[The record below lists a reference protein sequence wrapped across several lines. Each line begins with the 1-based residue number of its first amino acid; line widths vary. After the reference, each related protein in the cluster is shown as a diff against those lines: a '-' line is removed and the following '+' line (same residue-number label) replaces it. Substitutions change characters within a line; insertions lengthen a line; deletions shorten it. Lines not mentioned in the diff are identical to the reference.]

1 MMIRL
6 GFVSNSSSSSFIIS
20 TNKTDE
26 SVKVEI
32 DLVDFIE
39 TLGEYGES
47 GLTKIVKTKQEL
59 DEYYVDVYGWSECNT
74 LEKIFNDEEWIRIEY
89 EKSLKEIESG
99 KVVIFG
105 EIDYSK
111 SDMMN
116 FLKKCK
122 NINFISEGD

>member
-1 MMIRL
+1 MIRL

-20 TNKTDE
+20 TNKTDV

-32 DLVDFIE
+32 NLVDFIE

-74 LEKIFNDEEWIRIEY
+74 LEKILNDEEWIRIEY

-105 EIDYSK
+105 EIDYNK
-111 SDMMN
+111 SDMLN

>member
-26 SVKVEI
+26 TIKVEVNLI
-32 DLVDFIE
+32 DLIE
-39 TLGEYGES
+39 TFGEYGES
-47 GLTKIVKTKQEL
+47 GLKRVVKTKQEL
-59 DEYYVDVYGWSECNT
+59 DEHYINEYGWSKCNT

-89 EKSLKEIESG
+89 EKILKEIESG

-105 EIDYSK
+105 EIDYNK
-111 SDMMN
+111 SDMLY
-116 FLKKCK
+116 FLKKCE